1 MWDARARNG
10 TREPRLDPIAQW
22 TPDRRMDSR
31 PQDGPESGGRTRER
45 RMGSRAQDGPE
56 NGGWTRERVMDSRE
70 RGWTSTQMLPT
81 LFSEIKKN
89 RYEKKNRYD

>member
-56 NGGWTRERVMDSRE
+56 NGGWTRERVMDSRGGDGLQPKCYL
-70 RGWTSTQMLPT
+70 R
-81 LFSEIKKN
+81 FFRK
-89 RYEKKNRYD
+89 